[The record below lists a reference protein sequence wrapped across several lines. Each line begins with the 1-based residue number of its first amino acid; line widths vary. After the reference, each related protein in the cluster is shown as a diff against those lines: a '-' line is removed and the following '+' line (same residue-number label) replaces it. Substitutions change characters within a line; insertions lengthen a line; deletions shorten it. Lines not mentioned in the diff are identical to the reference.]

1 MTDLPQPRLSR
12 FRNFRRFGILGVL
25 ALLFIALLIGQHLA
39 SGGDPS
45 LEFNAPA
52 ALPSASGLVDQSPL
66 HTARQLAPQAAVPQE
81 RQYAQDALRLADSEV
96 DQAFAS
102 ALRGATQHAP
112 PLTGQALKISQRL
125 NALNNR
131 IKAEQAEVAARQHG
145 PGAADDDPQ
154 LQLAQAQL
162 ALDTDEADELHQTLI
177 RLGGDRHALIQQ
189 ALDEHEAVH
198 KEETGAA
205 ISQTEAL
212 EAPVALTSLIGKF
225 RALSSLRSRRQ
236 QLLQARNAAQS
247 MAAQL
252 LQLRNALSSD
262 TETANSAN
270 ANLSA
275 GSAAA
280 SGPQTA
286 DATTAT
292 ARLRALAA
300 NRESITQYEH
310 RIHDL
315 ENLADTYGKWDALVR
330 AQERTITQ
338 RILRVFAFIIAIVI
352 LTILIGRLLHRLL
365 NRRALLDR
373 RRQQTLQ
380 FVLSFSVQLVGAL
393 LILIVIFGTP
403 RQTPTVIGLTTAG
416 LTVVLKDFIV
426 AFFGWFILMG
436 KNGVRVGDWV
446 EINGVGGEVVD
457 VGLLRT
463 TLLETGNWAE
473 SGRPTGRR
481 VAFMNSY
488 AIEDHYFNFS
498 TTGQWLWEELH
509 IALPSGKDPYV
520 LRDAIRAAVEEVTHD
535 DTDLASREWLRLSQL
550 HGSLSTLSAKPTV
563 ELRPTGGLKVVIRYI
578 TRAQDR
584 FEVRSRLNQRLLGIL
599 HAPPQNGHTLPQT
612 ISSEIESPQTL

>member
-1 MTDLPQPRLSR
+1 MTQLPHPRFSR
-12 FRNFRRFGILGVL
+12 FRNFRRFGLPGLL
-25 ALLFIALLIGQHLA
+25 ALLFIALVIGQHLV

-45 LEFNAPA
+45 LEFNAPP
-52 ALPSASGLVDQSPL
+52 ALPPASGLVDQSPL
-66 HTARQLAPQAAVPQE
+66 RLARQLAPQAAVPQE
-81 RQYAQDALRLADSEV
+81 RQYAQEALRLADSEV

-102 ALRGATQHAP
+102 ALRNATQHAP

-125 NALNNR
+125 NMLDAR
-131 IKAEQAEVAARQHG
+131 IKSEQAEVAARQHG

-205 ISQTEAL
+205 VSQTEAL
-212 EAPVALTSLIGKF
+212 EAPAALRSLIGKF
-225 RALSSLRSRRQ
+225 RALSSLRSRHQ
-236 QLLQARNAAQS
+236 QLIEARNAAES
-247 MAAQL
+247 YAAQL
-252 LQLRNALSSD
+252 LQQRNALSKE
-262 TETANSAN
+262 TENAASPAAN
-270 ANLSA
+270 
-275 GSAAA
+275 GAAA
-280 SGPQTA
+280 AP
-286 DATTAT
+286 DTTGAT
-292 ARLRALAA
+292 AAHLRALAA
-300 NRESITQYEH
+300 SRESLTQYER

-315 ENLADTYGKWDALVR
+315 ESLADTYTKWDALVR
-330 AQERTITQ
+330 AQERTITR
-338 RILRVFAFIIAIVI
+338 RILRVFAFIVLIIVI
-352 LTILIGRLLHRLL
+352 TILIGRLLHRLL
-365 NRRALLDR
+365 TSRALLDR

-446 EINGVGGEVVD
+446 EINGVGGEVVE

-463 TLLETGNWAE
+463 TLLETGNWSE

-488 AIEDHYFNFS
+488 AIEEHYFNFS
-498 TTGQWLWEELH
+498 TSGQWLWEELH
-509 IALPSGKDPYV
+509 VALPSGKDPYA
-520 LRDAIRAAVEEVTHD
+520 LCDAIRSAVQEITHD
-535 DTDLASREWLRLSQL
+535 DVELASREWRRLSQL
-550 HGSLSTLSAKPTV
+550 HGSLTTISAQPTV
-563 ELRPTGGLKVVIRYI
+563 ELRPTGGLEVVIRYL

-584 FEVRSRLNQRLLGIL
+584 FEMRSRLNQRLLGIL
-599 HAPPQNGHTLPQT
+599 HAPPQLIGV
-612 ISSEIESPQTL
+612 SPSTAEDASKVTSAATS

>member
-1 MTDLPQPRLSR
+1 
-12 FRNFRRFGILGVL
+12 V
-25 ALLFIALLIGQHLA
+25 LLFVALLIAQHFA

-45 LEFNAPA
+45 LEFNAPT
-52 ALPSASGLVDQSPL
+52 ALPPASGLVDQSPL
-66 HTARQLAPQAAVPQE
+66 RLARQLASQAAVPQE
-81 RQYAQDALRLADSEV
+81 AQYAQDALHLADSEV

-102 ALRGATQHAP
+102 ALRGATEHAP
-112 PLTGQALKISQRL
+112 VLTGQALKISQRL
-125 NALNNR
+125 NALNER
-131 IKAEQAEVAARQHG
+131 IKAEQADVTARQHG

-162 ALDTDEADELHQTLI
+162 ALDTDEADQLHQTLI

-189 ALDEHEAVH
+189 ALDEHEAAH
-198 KEETGAA
+198 KEETGAVA
-205 ISQTEAL
+205 SQTEAL
-212 EAPVALTSLIGKF
+212 ESPAALTSLIGKF

-236 QLLQARNAAQS
+236 QLVQARTEAQS
-247 MAAQL
+247 LASQL
-252 LQLRNALSSD
+252 LQQRNTLAND
-262 TETANSAN
+262 TDLAVAKNGDGASADTA
-270 ANLSA
+270 
-275 GSAAA
+275 G
-280 SGPQTA
+280 T
-286 DATTAT
+286 T

-300 NRESITQYEH
+300 SRQTITQYEH

-315 ENLADTYGKWDALVR
+315 QALADTYSKWDTLVR
-330 AQERTITQ
+330 AQERTITR
-338 RILRVFAFIIAIVI
+338 RILRVFAFIVAIVI
-352 LTILIGRLLHRLL
+352 LTIALGRLLQRLL
-365 NRRALLDR
+365 TSRTLLDR

-393 LILIVIFGTP
+393 LILIVIFGAP
-403 RQTPTVIGLTTAG
+403 HQTPTVIGLTTAG

-446 EINGVGGEVVD
+446 EINGVGGEVVE

-463 TLLETGNWAE
+463 TLLETGNWTE

-509 IALPSGKDPYV
+509 VALPAGKDPYV
-520 LRDAIRAAVEEVTHD
+520 LQDAIRSAVEEITREDVE
-535 DTDLASREWLRLSQL
+535 LATREWRRLSQQT
-550 HGSLSTLSAKPTV
+550 GSLSTLSAEPLV
-563 ELRPTGGLKVVIRYI
+563 ELRAGGGLELVIRYI

-584 FEVRSRLNQRLLGIL
+584 IAMRSRLNQRLLSIL
-599 HAPPQNGHTLPQT
+599 HAPQPSG
-612 ISSEIESPQTL
+612 SSPALEETPATQVVPAK

>member
-1 MTDLPQPRLSR
+1 MTLPQSRIPSRIPRPDLRKLSY
-12 FRNFRRFGILGVL
+12 FRRFGLVGILV
-25 ALLFIALLIGQHLA
+25 LLFVALLIGQHFA

-45 LEFNAPA
+45 LEFNAPT
-52 ALPSASGLVDQSPL
+52 ALPPASGLVDQSPL
-66 HTARQLAPQAAVPQE
+66 RLARQLASQAAVPQE
-81 RQYAQDALRLADSEV
+81 HQYAQDALHLADSEV

-102 ALRGATQHAP
+102 ALRAATEHAP

-125 NALNNR
+125 NALNER
-131 IKAEQAEVAARQHG
+131 IKTEQAEVNARQHG
-145 PGAADDDPQ
+145 PGVADDDPQ

-189 ALDEHEAVH
+189 ALDEHEAAH
-198 KEETGAA
+198 KEETGTVA
-205 ISQTEAL
+205 SQTEAL
-212 EAPVALTSLIGKF
+212 ESPAALTSLVGKF
-225 RALSSLRSRRQ
+225 RALDSLRSRRT
-236 QLLQARNAAQS
+236 QLVLARNNALAL
-247 MAAQL
+247 AAQL
-252 LQLRNALSSD
+252 LQQRNALAND
-262 TETANSAN
+262 IDRATAKNG
-270 ANLSA
+270 A
-275 GSAAA
+275 GASPGDAA
-280 SGPQTA
+280 GT
-286 DATTAT
+286 T

-300 NRESITQYEH
+300 TRQTITQDER

-315 ENLADTYGKWDALVR
+315 QALADTYKKWDTLVR
-330 AQERTITQ
+330 AQERTITR
-338 RILRVFAFIIAIVI
+338 RILRVLAFIIAIVI
-352 LTILIGRLLHRLL
+352 LTIALGRLLQRLL
-365 NRRALLDR
+365 TSRTLLDR

-393 LILIVIFGTP
+393 LILILIFGAP
-403 RQTPTVIGLTTAG
+403 HQTPTVIGLTTAG

-446 EINGVGGEVVD
+446 EINGVGGEVVE

-509 IALPSGKDPYV
+509 VALPSGKDPYA
-520 LRDAIRAAVEEVTHD
+520 LQDAIRSAVEEITHED
-535 DTDLASREWLRLSQL
+535 VELATREWRRLSQL
-550 HGSLSTLSAKPTV
+550 HGSLSTLSAEPLV
-563 ELRPTGGLKVVIRYI
+563 ELRAGGGLDLVIRYI

-584 FEVRSRLNQRLLGIL
+584 IEMRSRLNQRLLGIL
-599 HAPPQNGHTLPQT
+599 HAPQPAA
-612 ISSEIESPQTL
+612 SSPDTETQAAQVVPAR